1 MNNKYSSSRAF
12 TLIELLVVI
21 SIIAILALLAGPAL
35 TQALT
40 KGQMTGT
47 LNNARQFYLA
57 SFQMATDGSANSNP
71 AYTWPGDDASI
82 TSLEGHCNKLVQNDY
97 LKPGDIQKILNA
109 PGATCNVTTVPGPPV
124 SVTLAGKSG
133 LKVYKVKEVDSSSTI
148 FSVSANY
155 SYNAALDPTKIPYG
169 DKGFVVMRKGGDA
182 GAYRKN
188 EATQGG
194 WNNDFNKFAAA
205 IGRLPGDS
213 TDDTASSL
221 TNPQ

>member
-1 MNNKYSSSRAF
+1 MNKNSTPAF

-47 LNNARQFYLA
+47 MNNARQLYLA
-57 SFQMATDGSANSNP
+57 GFQMATDGAANSNP
-71 AYTWPGDDASI
+71 AYSWPGDDPAL
-82 TSLEGHCNKLVQNDY
+82 TSLEAYCSKLVQNDY
-97 LKPGDIQKILNA
+97 LKPGDMQKILNA
-109 PGATCNVTTVPGPPV
+109 PGATCNVTTVAGPPT
-124 SVTLAGKSG
+124 SVTLAGRSA

-148 FSVSANY
+148 FSVTSTYA
-155 SYNAALDPTKIPYG
+155 YNAPLDATKVPYG
-169 DKGFVVMRKGGDA
+169 DKGIVVMRKGGDA
-182 GAYRKN
+182 GVYRKN
-188 EATQGG
+188 EATQSG
-194 WNNDFNKFAAA
+194 WNNDFNKFAAS

-213 TDDTASSL
+213 TDDAATAL

>member
-1 MNNKYSSSRAF
+1 MNKNSTPAF

-21 SIIAILALLAGPAL
+21 SIIAVLAALAVPAL

-47 LNNARQFYLA
+47 MNNAR
-57 SFQMATDGSANSNP
+57 QMATDGAANSNP
-71 AYTWPGDDASI
+71 AYSWPGDDPAV
-82 TSLEGHCNKLVQNDY
+82 TSLEAYCNKLVQNDY

-124 SVTLAGKSG
+124 SVTLTGKSA
-133 LKVYKVKEVDSSSTI
+133 LKVYKVREVDSSSTI
-148 FSVSANY
+148 FSVSSNY
-155 SYNAALDPTKIPYG
+155 AYNPPLDTTKVPYG
-169 DKGFVVMRKGGDA
+169 DKGFVVMRRGGDA
-182 GAYRKN
+182 GVYRKN
-188 EATQGG
+188 EATQSG
-194 WNNDFNKFAAA
+194 WNDDLNKFAAA

-213 TDDTASSL
+213 PDDAATAL

>member
-1 MNNKYSSSRAF
+1 MNKNTTPAF

-47 LNNARQFYLA
+47 MNNARQLYLA
-57 SFQMATDGSANSNP
+57 GFQMATDGAANSNP
-71 AYTWPGDDASI
+71 AYSWPGDDPAV
-82 TSLEGHCNKLVQNDY
+82 TSLESYCNKLIQNDY

-109 PGATCNVTTVPGPPV
+109 PGATCNVTTIVGPPA
-124 SVTLAGKSG
+124 SVTLAGKSA
-133 LKVYKVKEVDSSSTI
+133 LKVYKVKEADSSSTI
-148 FSVSANY
+148 FSVSSNY
-155 SYNAALDPTKIPYG
+155 AYNAALDTTKAPYG
-169 DKGFVVMRKGGDA
+169 DKGFVVMRRGGDA
-182 GAYRKN
+182 GVYRKN
-188 EATQGG
+188 EATQSG
-194 WNNDFNKFAAA
+194 WNNDLNKFVAA

-213 TDDTASSL
+213 TDDTATAL

>member
-1 MNNKYSSSRAF
+1 MNKNSAPAF

-47 LNNARQFYLA
+47 MNNARQLYLA
-57 SFQMATDGSANSNP
+57 GFQMATDGAANSNP
-71 AYTWPGDDASI
+71 AYTWPGDDPAL
-82 TSLEGHCNKLVQNDY
+82 TSLEAYCNKLVQNDY

-109 PGATCNVTTVPGPPV
+109 PGATCNVTTVPGPPI
-124 SVTLAGKSG
+124 SVTLAGKSA
-133 LKVYKVKEVDSSSTI
+133 LKVYKIKEVDASNTI
-148 FSVSANY
+148 FSVTSNFV
-155 SYNAALDPTKIPYG
+155 YNAPLDATKVPYG
-169 DKGFVVMRKGGDA
+169 DKGFIVIRRGGDA
-182 GAYRKN
+182 GVYRKN
-188 EATQGG
+188 EATQSG
-194 WNNDFNKFAAA
+194 WNNDLNKFAAA

-213 TDDTASSL
+213 TDDAATAL

>member
-1 MNNKYSSSRAF
+1 MNKNTTPAF

-47 LNNARQFYLA
+47 MNNARNLYLA
-57 SFQMATDGSANSNP
+57 GFQMATDGAANSNA
-71 AYTWPGDDASI
+71 AYSWPGDDPAL
-82 TSLEGHCNKLVQNDY
+82 TSLEAYCAKLVQNDY
-97 LKPGDIQKILNA
+97 LKAGDMQKILNA
-109 PGATCNVTTVPGPPV
+109 PGANCNVTTVAGPPA
-124 SVTLAGKSG
+124 SVTLAGRSA

-148 FSVSANY
+148 FSVTSNY
-155 SYNAALDPTKIPYG
+155 AYNAPLDAAGVPYG
-169 DKGFVVMRKGGDA
+169 EKGFVVIRKGGDA
-182 GAYRKN
+182 GVYRKN
-188 EATQGG
+188 EATQTG
-194 WNNDFNKFAAA
+194 WNNDFSKFAGA

-213 TDDTASSL
+213 TYDAATAL